1 MKIPLACICS
11 APGFCEQFQMAQSQR
26 TYEICSGKC
35 PKSRPC
41 TKLVTASYQRK
52 WLRKKVPLVV
62 VPKQSK
68 KTSASVETQLAK
80 PKRAF
85 RQRHP
90 CAHLQAPTGETLPCK
105 VCGKKEPQ
113 QIPVYGCGLHTVCSL
128 NALVNREGERI
139 MECCKTCTDY
149 RTKEVE

>member
-1 MKIPLACICS
+1 MKFPLACICS

-52 WLRKKVPLVV
+52 WLRKKTLPLANGKREKAV
-62 VPKQSK
+62 
-68 KTSASVETQLAK
+68 AAETQPVK
-80 PKRAF
+80 PKRTF
-85 RQRHP
+85 RHRTP
-90 CAHLQAPTGETLPCK
+90 CVHLQEPTGETLPCK

-128 NALVNREGERI
+128 NVLVNREGERI